1 LLDKLSG
8 LLSTLLVSILPHHAC
23 AGLMHRLARV
33 RITDVKNVLIRSFIN
48 HYRVDMTEARQP
60 DPLAYPDFNSFFTRA
75 LAPGARP
82 IVAGVS
88 EVACPVDGVVSQAGA
103 IEQGR
108 LLQAKGIH
116 YTLAAL
122 LGDDEELA
130 QRFQYGCFATLYLSP
145 RDYHRVHMPL
155 AGTLTAMRYIPGRL
169 FSVNDFSTRHV
180 RNLFARN
187 ERLITLFD
195 TAAGPMAVILVGAF
209 FVAGIETVW
218 AGAISR
224 SRPQGYWQR
233 YRHGR
238 SVTVELGRGEEMG
251 RFNMG
256 STAIVL
262 FGPGRARWTETLLP
276 GAKVRMG
283 ELMGNAPGMDFK
295 STP

>member
-1 LLDKLSG
+1 LLDKVFG
-8 LLSTLLVSILPHHAC
+8 FISTLLVYILPHHAC

-33 RITDVKNVLIRSFIN
+33 RITNVKNVLIRRFVA
-48 HYRVDMTEARQP
+48 HYRVDMSEARQP

-75 LAPGARP
+75 LAADARVV
-82 IVAGVS
+82 VAGAD
-88 EVACPVDGVVSQAGA
+88 EIACPADGIVSQAGA

-108 LLQAKGIH
+108 LLQAKGID
-116 YTLAAL
+116 YTLTAL
-122 LGDDEELA
+122 LGDDETLA
-130 QRFQYGCFATLYLSP
+130 QYFQDGSFATIYLSP

-155 AGTLTAMRYIPGRL
+155 AGTLTAMRYLPGRL

-187 ERLITLFD
+187 ERLVTLFD
-195 TAAGPMAVILVGAF
+195 TAAGPMALILVGAF

-224 SRPQGYWQR
+224 TRPQGSWQR

-262 FGPGRARWTETLLP
+262 FGPGRVRWAERLVP

-283 ELMGNAPGMDFK
+283 ELMGTTLGTDFK
-295 STP
+295 SVP